1 MARQRGLWK
10 KLEILSHGTDNTQK
24 TQSLKGKEEKEMKR
38 ETVIS
43 LVENLFYLVAGVL
56 AIVLHQMATN
66 YANSVRPYSGAIGG
80 EIFVP
85 ILVYGICFFV
95 IKNTAELLRNFDFKP
110 SRKKEFKNYKSL
122 QAQAKIKKNG
132 TVIVYNRDGSKQ
144 KFSDFGSFIE
154 SMK

>member
-1 MARQRGLWK
+1 MEQ
-10 KLEILSHGTDNTQK
+10 ITQK
-24 TQSLKGKEEKEMKR
+24 KIQSLKGKEKKEMKK
-38 ETVIS
+38 ETVIN

-85 ILVYGICFFV
+85 ILVYGICFLI
-95 IKNTAELLRNFDFKP
+95 IKKIAEWVRTFDFKP
-110 SRKKEFKNYKSL
+110 SRKKEFKNCKSL

-144 KFSDFGSFIE
+144 KFDNFGKFIE

>member
-1 MARQRGLWK
+1 
-10 KLEILSHGTDNTQK
+10 
-24 TQSLKGKEEKEMKR
+24 MKR
-38 ETVIS
+38 ETVIN
-43 LVENLFYLVAGVL
+43 LVENLFYLVAGIL

-144 KFSDFGSFIE
+144 KFDNFGKFIE